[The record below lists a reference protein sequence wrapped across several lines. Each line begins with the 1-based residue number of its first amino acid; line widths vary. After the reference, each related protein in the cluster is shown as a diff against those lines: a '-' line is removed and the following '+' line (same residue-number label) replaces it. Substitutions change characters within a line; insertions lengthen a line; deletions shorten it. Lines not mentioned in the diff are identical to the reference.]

1 MPDLPVVCT
10 LSPEALATR
19 RQGLLAE
26 LLGRA
31 HAHEELVD
39 GHRWSFEATDDVLAM
54 ILRMVEAERRCCR
67 FLRFHIIVESD
78 GGPVSVELTGP
89 PGTREFLSAL
99 VES

>member
-1 MPDLPVVCT
+1 M
-10 LSPEALATR
+10 
-19 RQGLLAE
+19 AE

-31 HAHEELVD
+31 DAHEELVD

-67 FLRFHIIVESD
+67 FLRFHIIVEPD

-89 PGTREFLSAL
+89 QGTREFLTAL
-99 VES
+99 VESWPQMWSPSLWPGSWKSQAPWI